1 MINKPAIITFMLLLA
16 VTGGTIAISIPVLSS
31 DAQGQGEPS
40 NRNTTSASRT
50 INVTIGDLIL
60 ESSGLPIRVLD
71 IGGDKGPTIEV
82 SYVGNATIRG
92 GINATDMGTVW
103 SITNPDGTIY
113 GKGNGTL
120 TSKATGEMA
129 TYAFQA
135 VGQYGP
141 DGKLRNRGSVFFN
154 TNTSSSGQLS
164 FLNNM
169 VGVYADETVPAA
181 NAMTKIWELR

>member
-71 IGGDKGPTIEV
+71 IGG
-82 SYVGNATIRG
+82 
-92 GINATDMGTVW
+92 
-103 SITNPDGTIY
+103 
-113 GKGNGTL
+113 
-120 TSKATGEMA
+120 
-129 TYAFQA
+129 
-135 VGQYGP
+135 
-141 DGKLRNRGSVFFN
+141 
-154 TNTSSSGQLS
+154 
-164 FLNNM
+164 
-169 VGVYADETVPAA
+169 
-181 NAMTKIWELR
+181 